1 MKSKIMFIAL
11 YSAAFMFPSIGSV
24 DIADAETDL
33 SHCAAFSGEPKG
45 ACEDAARNHAPVVG
59 DISHCD
65 AFSGPALAACVDAAH
80 GSAPAPFDDGL
91 MGAPAMGAP
100 GTMGHAPGTQGKAP
114 RYNQSPTGGYA
125 PGTQGVSGMDK
136 RSDANNATGEV
147 DHCADFAPGT
157 PPHQSCVQREHGG
170 R

>member
-80 GSAPAPFDDGL
+80 ASAPAPFDDGL
-91 MGAPAMGAP
+91 MGAPAVSA
-100 GTMGHAPGTQGKAP
+100 TGHRG
-114 RYNQSPTGGYA
+114 
-125 PGTQGVSGMDK
+125 
-136 RSDANNATGEV
+136 NATGAVPCAEFAPATQSHESCLHRQQL
-147 DHCADFAPGT
+147 DANDTTAGFDRCADFPTGS
-157 PPHQSCVQREHGG
+157 PSHQSCVRRQHGG

>member
-1 MKSKIMFIAL
+1 
-11 YSAAFMFPSIGSV
+11 MFPSIGSV

-33 SHCAAFSGEPKG
+33 SHCEAFSGEPKG
-45 ACEDAARNHAPVVG
+45 ACEDAARNHDAPVVG

-100 GTMGHAPGTQGKAP
+100 GTMGHAPGTQG
-114 RYNQSPTGGYA
+114 
-125 PGTQGVSGMDK
+125 VSGMDK

-157 PPHQSCVQREHGG
+157 PSHQSCVQRQHGG